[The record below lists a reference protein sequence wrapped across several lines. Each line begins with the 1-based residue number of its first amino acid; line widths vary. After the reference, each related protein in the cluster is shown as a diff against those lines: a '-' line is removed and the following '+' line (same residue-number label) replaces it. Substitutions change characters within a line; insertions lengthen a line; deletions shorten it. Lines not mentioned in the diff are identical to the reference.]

1 MADTYKTCTER
12 AVAAGEAAKKATL
25 ANVRERELRAQKTW
39 QALADQA
46 RAVAMQREQL
56 EKEKAAR
63 QAAET
68 DAETSAE
75 QAVQQPAE

>member
-12 AVAAGEAAKKATL
+12 AVAAGEAAKQATL

-63 QAAET
+63 QAAENA
-68 DAETSAE
+68 AEEAAE
-75 QAVQQPAE
+75 QPAE